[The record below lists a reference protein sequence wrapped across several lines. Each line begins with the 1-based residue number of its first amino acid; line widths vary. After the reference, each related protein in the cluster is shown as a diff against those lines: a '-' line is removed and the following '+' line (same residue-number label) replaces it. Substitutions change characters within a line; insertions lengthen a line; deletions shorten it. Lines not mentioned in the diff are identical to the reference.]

1 MNIQEAIESPRFKV
15 LSNKHVQMENRFKDD
30 CIKKLMKSGHSV
42 EIIDDWS
49 PIVGGAQGIKLD
61 KETNVFYGGADP
73 RRDGVA
79 IGW

>member
-1 MNIQEAIESPRFKV
+1 
-15 LSNKHVQMENRFKDD
+15 
-30 CIKKLMKSGHSV
+30 MKSGHSV

-61 KETNVFYGGADP
+61 KENNVFYGGADP

>member
-1 MNIQEAIESPRFKV
+1 
-15 LSNKHVQMENRFKDD
+15 
-30 CIKKLMKSGHSV
+30 MKSGHSV